1 MEDKPELTPKAARK
15 LRRRIVNQNL
25 AREAKFWSAPR
36 TAEQKGHNKPI
47 NKQVAEELFGKLEW
61 DAGFDYK
68 AERSRG

>member
-1 MEDKPELTPKAARK
+1 MEDKPELTPKAAPK
-15 LRRRIVNQNL
+15 LRRRIVNESL
-25 AREAKFWSAPR
+25 AREAKFSSAPR

-47 NKQVAEELFGKLEW
+47 NKQAAKELFGKLKW